1 MNSPFPFFSE
11 LTDPRVERTKVHM
24 LEDILFPSSAGRR
37 VGMTWR
43 TSARPSRSGSALSSA
58 FREASLPM
66 TRLTACS
73 PPSIPKN
80 WNPLSLLGP
89 VLLRN

>member
-11 LTDPRVERTKVHM
+11 LTDPRVERTKAHM
-24 LEDILFPSSAGRR
+24 LEDILFIAIASVICGAESWNDMENFGKAKQE
-37 VGMTWR
+37 WLR
-43 TSARPSRSGSALSSA
+43 TFLRLPGGS
-58 FREASLPM
+58 
-66 TRLTACS
+66 S

-80 WNPLSLLGP
+80 WNPLSLPGP